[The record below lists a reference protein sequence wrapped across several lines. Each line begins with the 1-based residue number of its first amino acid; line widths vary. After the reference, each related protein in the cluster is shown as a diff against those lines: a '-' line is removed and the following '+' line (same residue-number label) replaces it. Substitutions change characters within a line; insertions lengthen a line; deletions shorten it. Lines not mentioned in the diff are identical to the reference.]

1 MFISN
6 ITERGAT
13 PALINTLAFSEA
25 RLKMI
30 AENVANA
37 TTPGYR
43 AKQLDPRA
51 FQAAMREALDAR
63 GGDPNKAF
71 VIKDNGQVRTDKYGL
86 LQVTP
91 TERPVDNILFHDESN
106 RSVEKLMASMSE
118 NTMTHLVATRLL
130 TQQFQLLLGQ
140 GADILLRDK

>member
-63 GGDPNKAF
+63 GGDPSKAF

-91 TERPVDNILFHDESN
+91 TERSVDNILFHDGTNLSIE
-106 RSVEKLMASMSE
+106 REMADLAETGMTHELMA
-118 NTMTHLVATRLL
+118 T
-130 TQQFQLLLGQ
+130 
-140 GADILLRDK
+140 LLRGSFDGLRKAIRGVAG

>member
-63 GGDPNKAF
+63 GGDPNRAF
-71 VIKDNGQVRTDKYGL
+71 VIKDNGQVRTGKYGL

-91 TERPVDNILFHDESN
+91 TERPVDNILFHDGTNLSIE
-106 RSVEKLMASMSE
+106 REMADLAETGMTHELMA
-118 NTMTHLVATRLL
+118 T
-130 TQQFQLLLGQ
+130 
-140 GADILLRDK
+140 LLRGSFDGLRKAIRGVVG